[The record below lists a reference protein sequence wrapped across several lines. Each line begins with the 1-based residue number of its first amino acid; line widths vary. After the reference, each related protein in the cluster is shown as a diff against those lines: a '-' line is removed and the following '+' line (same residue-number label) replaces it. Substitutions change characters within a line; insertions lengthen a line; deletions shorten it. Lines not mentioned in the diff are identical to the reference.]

1 MVPQNTQQRGEK
13 AKFSKI
19 KRHWGLQNKMGG
31 NGLLNRM
38 RNPILLWLRAA

>member
-1 MVPQNTQQRGEK
+1 MVPQNTQQLGEK

-19 KRHWGLQNKMGG
+19 KRHWRLQNKMGG

-38 RNPILLWLRAA
+38 RNPILWWLRAA